1 MDELLHVHGSLL
13 NPPVPLLKEHDVVGK
28 DDDDMDEECVHEITP
43 ELLHECVS
51 EQNETEFLNSIS
63 KLTVVLAYVYHH
75 HMYCMSVRM
84 CGVIYITVLYARLI
98 IPLFYYEPV
107 TELLR

>member
-1 MDELLHVHGSLL
+1 
-13 NPPVPLLKEHDVVGK
+13 
-28 DDDDMDEECVHEITP
+28 
-43 ELLHECVS
+43 
-51 EQNETEFLNSIS
+51 
-63 KLTVVLAYVYHH
+63 
-75 HMYCMSVRM
+75 MYCMSVRM